1 MSLFLPAAIVLD
13 VVVGCNLGM
22 IANVQFP
29 VLAPLNE
36 EDHCHGVAEAPPEM
50 GIRDPPLL
58 LQAISDGRNINVW
71 NGLDLMRRAI
81 FFPWRDTARTSL

>member
-1 MSLFLPAAIVLD
+1 MSLFFLPAAIVLV

-36 EDHCHGVAEAPPEM
+36 EDQCRGVAEAPPEM

-58 LQAISDGRNINVW
+58 L
-71 NGLDLMRRAI
+71 
-81 FFPWRDTARTSL
+81 

>member
-1 MSLFLPAAIVLD
+1 MNKEEDKTSMRGVIANHPKCLCFLPAAIALV

-36 EDHCHGVAEAPPEM
+36 EDHCHGVAW
-50 GIRDPPLL
+50 
-58 LQAISDGRNINVW
+58 Q
-71 NGLDLMRRAI
+71 RRRQK
-81 FFPWRDTARTSL
+81 WG

>member
-1 MSLFLPAAIVLD
+1 MIANHPKCLCFLAAAIVLV

-36 EDHCHGVAEAPPEM
+36 EDHCYGVAPPEM

-71 NGLDLMRRAI
+71 TGWDLMRRNI
-81 FFPWRDTARTSL
+81 FFSF